1 MQASLCMKNLDGA
14 ADNVADEIRKLD
26 EAGERCVEASVKAF
40 QEVAAAVDRRRDDVI
55 ATVRRIRDDK
65 KRVLREQLDIIES
78 ERRRVRADCDGL
90 QASCFLLLTYM
101 LACSRR
107 LSFCD
112 HLFCFL
118 SERLLCFVRY
128 HLYSGSEKRTQILL
142 FLKVTFAA
150 FALVINVYMT

>member
-1 MQASLCMKNLDGA
+1 MKNLDGA
-14 ADNVADEIRKLD
+14 ADNVAEEIRKLD

-90 QASCFLLLTYM
+90 QASLP
-101 LACSRR
+101 
-107 LSFCD
+107 LSANI
-112 HLFCFL
+112 
-118 SERLLCFVRY
+118 Y
-128 HLYSGSEKRTQILL
+128 AWL
-142 FLKVTFAA
+142 FLAS
-150 FALVINVYMT
+150 